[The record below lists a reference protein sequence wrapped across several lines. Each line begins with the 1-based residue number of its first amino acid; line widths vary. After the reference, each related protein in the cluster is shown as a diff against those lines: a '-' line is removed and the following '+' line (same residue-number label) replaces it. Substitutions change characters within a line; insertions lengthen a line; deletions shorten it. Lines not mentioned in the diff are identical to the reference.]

1 MVDLAVVLV
10 SWNVRELVLD
20 ALRSLYDDLAV
31 SGLSHKVHVVDNAS
45 IDGTTQAIEEAF
57 PQVALTAS
65 ETNLGFGA
73 GNNLALRQM
82 GFGQADTSD
91 LPRAVFLLNCDTI
104 TKRGAT
110 RTMFDALT
118 SAPDVGLVGAQLEFG
133 DGRFQHGAFTFPGIK
148 QLWAELFPTPG
159 RFIEGEFNGRY
170 PRSQYQQN
178 RPFPVDFTL
187 GATMML
193 RREVIQ
199 QTGMFDE
206 TFFMYGEEI
215 DWAWRIRNAG
225 WQVLMVPA
233 AHIVHFGAQSTSQV
247 KPLSVINLW
256 ASRLHLFDK
265 YFPAWKRWLARH
277 LIVLGMTNRIR
288 QTKADGNLTFSDRR
302 ALIDAYR
309 QVRTLARSG

>member
-1 MVDLAVVLV
+1 L
-10 SWNVRELVLD
+10 
-20 ALRSLYDDLAV
+20 
-31 SGLSHKVHVVDNAS
+31 VDNAS
-45 IDGTTQAIEEAF
+45 SDGTAQAIAEAF
-57 PQVALTAS
+57 PQVELTAS

-82 GFGQADTSD
+82 GFGQSDTCE

-104 TKRGAT
+104 TKSGAV
-110 RTMFDALT
+110 RTLFDALM

-133 DGRFQHGAFTFPGIK
+133 DGRFQHGAFAFPGLR

-170 PRSQYQQN
+170 PRSQYEQN
-178 RPFPVDFTL
+178 QPFPVDFTL

-206 TFFMYGEEI
+206 SFFMYGEEI
-215 DWAWRIRNAG
+215 DWAWRIHNAG
-225 WQVLMVPA
+225 WRILMVPA

-247 KPLSVINLW
+247 KPQSVINLW
-256 ASRLHLFDK
+256 TSRLQLFDK
-265 YFPAWKRWLARH
+265 YFPAWKRWFARR
-277 LIVLGMTNRIR
+277 LIALGMSNRIR
-288 QTKADGNLTFSDRR
+288 QTKADSRLSSSDRR
-302 ALIDAYR
+302 ALIDAYQ
-309 QVRTLARSG
+309 QVRTLARGG